1 MAKKVIAGLK
11 KATEVVKVI
20 KPYISHKT
28 GKYRFKTRVLD
39 KEDMDAYLK
48 AREDEQQA

>member
-20 KPYISHKT
+20 RPIKSPKT
-28 GKYRFKTRVLD
+28 GKYRFKTEYIPKDSVT
-39 KEDMDAYLK
+39 EYLK
-48 AREDEQQA
+48 NQQ

>member
-20 KPYISHKT
+20 KPYKSLKT
-28 GKYRFKTRVLD
+28 HKYRFKTRVLD

-48 AREDEQQA
+48 AREEGQE

>member
-20 KPYISHKT
+20 KPYKSQKT
-28 GKYRFKTRVLD
+28 HKYRFKTKVLD
-39 KEDMDAYLK
+39 KIDMEAYLK
-48 AREDEQQA
+48 AREEGQEE